1 MWLHVYLLITA
12 CTNTGPALPY
22 PVYTQEVQMQN
33 LTLSVDEKLIEEGRR
48 YAKAHHTSLNALVRD
63 LLAKTV
69 QEDRTHWIAECTN
82 KMDAANGRS
91 RGKKWKRED
100 LYDV

>member
-1 MWLHVYLLITA
+1 
-12 CTNTGPALPY
+12 
-22 PVYTQEVQMQN
+22 MQN

-48 YAKAHHTSLNALVRD
+48 YARAHHTSLNALVRN

-69 QEDRTHWIAECTN
+69 RENRTHWIEECLS
-82 KMDAANGRS
+82 KMDAAHGHS
-91 RGKKWKRED
+91 RGRKWKRED